1 MVRSERQHLQA
12 ALRRT
17 PGVRCAYPSQGNF
30 LLVRLVDAEAAFQR
44 LLVAGVVVRDQRG
57 APQLHDALRIT
68 LGTPEQNA
76 RVLGVLATLES
87 AP

>member
-1 MVRSERQHLQA
+1 M
-12 ALRRT
+12 
-17 PGVRCAYPSQGNF
+17 YPSDANF